1 MLMYSENSNELDI
14 SEKRLE
20 IMKKRLIDVEKE
32 NLKTRSKTETEMID
46 YIRNII
52 IEEAK
57 KNY

>member
-1 MLMYSENSNELDI
+1 MYAKNSNKFEI
-14 SEKRLE
+14 SEKKLE
-20 IMKKRLIDVEKE
+20 VMKKRLIDVEKE